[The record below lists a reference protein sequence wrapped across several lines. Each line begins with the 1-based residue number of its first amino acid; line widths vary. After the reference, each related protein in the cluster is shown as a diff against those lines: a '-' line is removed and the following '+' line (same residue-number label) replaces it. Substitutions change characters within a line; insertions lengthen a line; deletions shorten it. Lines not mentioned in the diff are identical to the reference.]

1 MGHGI
6 NFTPNRRR
14 WPRVLPTNPFP
25 LRVDLALHM
34 SICLSVWCLLVCMHG
49 QRSDL
54 LLTYHTSMP
63 GYSGYCPKGAKP
75 RDLSNCPLTSQG
87 AAALGLML

>member
-1 MGHGI
+1 M
-6 NFTPNRRR
+6 
-14 WPRVLPTNPFP
+14 
-25 LRVDLALHM
+25 
-34 SICLSVWCLLVCMHG
+34 

-54 LLTYHTSMP
+54 LLTYHTSLP
-63 GYSGYCPKGAKP
+63 GYCGYFPQYSATSTKP